1 MKILLRFLITGALI
15 LVLGSILVS
24 AEGLIVTDASAP
36 DLAPG
41 EQGRVEFVIKNTFSN
56 DVEDVSLSLNL
67 QGLPLSVV
75 GSSESTIEEIEE
87 DEEEETAFLL
97 RASPTAKPGDYQI
110 PYTLTFKNST
120 RIKSGTLGIR
130 IKGSVN
136 LSLSLTAE
144 SPVVEQ
150 QGRLSFKIINT
161 GFADAR
167 YVSLKIATEGLTL
180 RSEET
185 VYIGDVSAN
194 DFETATFDVMY
205 ENINPVIRTTLEYLD
220 FSNAKQTRTTL
231 ESPKIYTRDEAIGK
245 GIIAKSNTFLYVSII
260 VVLLLVWLVWRA
272 IRRRR
277 RMKRSLQSGAAR

>member
-1 MKILLRFLITGALI
+1 MRLFTGVFIAALFLL
-15 LVLGSILVS
+15 LGSFSVS
-24 AEGLIVTDASAP
+24 AEGLIVTDAAAL

-75 GSSESTIEEIEE
+75 GSSESTLEEIEE
-87 DEEEETAFLL
+87 DEDEETAFLL
-97 RASPTAKPGDYQI
+97 RVSPTAKPGDYQI

-120 RIKSGTLGIR
+120 RVKAGTLGIR

-136 LSLSLTAE
+136 LSLSLNAE
-144 SPVVEQ
+144 SPVVGG
-150 QGRLSFKIINT
+150 QGRLSYKIINT

-167 YVSLKIATEGLTL
+167 YVSLKIATEGMTL
-180 RSEET
+180 RSEDT

-194 DFETATFDVMY
+194 DFETATFDVTY
-205 ENINPVIRTTLEYLD
+205 ERAVPVVRTTLEYLD
-220 FSNAKQTRTTL
+220 FSNEKQTRTIL
-231 ESPKIYTRDEAIGK
+231 ESPAVYTRDEAIER
-245 GIIAKSNTFLYVSII
+245 GIIKKSNTLLYTGIVITVIVLWII
-260 VVLLLVWLVWRA
+260 WRA